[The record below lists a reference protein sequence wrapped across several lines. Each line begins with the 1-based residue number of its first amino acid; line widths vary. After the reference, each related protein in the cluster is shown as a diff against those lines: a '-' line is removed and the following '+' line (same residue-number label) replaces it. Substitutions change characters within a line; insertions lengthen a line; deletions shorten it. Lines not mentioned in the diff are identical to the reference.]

1 MFISHILSSPSM
13 LECNVMLCQSYWF
26 HHAFYYPFNTESCMP
41 HLCISLVSILPCYYY
56 YWCTAV
62 IIQYAS
68 ILQHHHHIA
77 SYLYLV
83 GFLVS
88 SSLFILLCLSA
99 VIIKSMNV
107 LGSPIYD
114 VLSMLSIIF
123 VSSCSIICSTVIV
136 SIFLFFTY
144 FCLTL
149 LSSNPY
155 LSCFILYFSII
166 INQP

>member
-1 MFISHILSSPSM
+1 MYILS
-13 LECNVMLCQSYWF
+13 V
-26 HHAFYYPFNTESCMP
+26 
-41 HLCISLVSILPCYYY
+41 HLTCYYY
-56 YWCTAV
+56 YWRLFNMQINIVASSSYC
-62 IIQYAS
+62 IIS
-68 ILQHHHHIA
+68 V
-77 SYLYLV
+77 SCW
-83 GFLVS
+83 FLVS

-136 SIFLFFTY
+136 SIVLFFTY

-166 INQP
+166 VNQPCAVLLFGQPLFE